1 MPDFEMPYFADN
13 KGDKGYFVDPTAR
26 EQITQLTTALANLD
40 GVKPVTTTVD
50 CTVQNIY
57 NLFKG
62 LDKNKIHTIRAT
74 GGQTS
79 ASIFGGSGLTM
90 IGLFTSNNYG
100 FVLCLSD
107 NASNGIR
114 HICINDG
121 SVAYLQTPTVNVTQ
135 ISVS

>member
-1 MPDFEMPYFADN
+1 MPDFADG
-13 KGDKGYFVDPTAR
+13 KGDKGYFIDPTAR
-26 EQITQLTTALANLD
+26 EQLTQLTTALANLD
-40 GVKPVTTTVD
+40 GVKPITTSVD

-57 NLFKG
+57 NLFKS
-62 LDKNKIHTIRAT
+62 LDKGKLHTIRT
-74 GGQTS
+74 VGGQTS
-79 ASIFGGSGLTM
+79 ASIFGGSGFTM

-114 HICINDG
+114 HITINDG
-121 SVAYLQTPTVNVTQ
+121 SVAYLQTPTVNVTS